1 MIRQLDG
8 VGTRAAVDGTGVKAV
23 RVEGGEEKPESER
36 GRDNPASPRRNHANK
51 HRVGRVP
58 RQRRPL
64 AVADPINHCSR
75 ACVALYWPVRY
86 TAEPTTMISSNSR
99 MHASVNSL
107 HRGAL
112 AAAVSAFI
120 VFVSPS
126 PLVAQD
132 STPPAPVVD
141 KSAAGGAFTD
151 VQAKRGDETYKA
163 YCVACH
169 SAKEYTGDAF
179 KSKWLTRTAFEIF
192 DLIKSKMPDDNPGS
206 LARTEYADIVAYLL
220 SLNGY
225 PTGADELPSE
235 DEPLKH
241 VKIDSLPK
249 PPQTHG
255 AWSAL
260 LLRRQLKN

>member
-1 MIRQLDG
+1 
-8 VGTRAAVDGTGVKAV
+8 
-23 RVEGGEEKPESER
+23 
-36 GRDNPASPRRNHANK
+36 
-51 HRVGRVP
+51 
-58 RQRRPL
+58 
-64 AVADPINHCSR
+64 
-75 ACVALYWPVRY
+75 
-86 TAEPTTMISSNSR
+86 MISLTSR
-99 MHASVNSL
+99 MLASVNALS
-107 HRGAL
+107 RGAL
-112 AAAVSAFI
+112 VAAVSALI
-120 VFVSPS
+120 SFVSSS
-126 PLVAQD
+126 PVAAQD

-141 KSAAGGAFTD
+141 KSAAAGAFTD
-151 VQAKRGDETYKA
+151 VQAKRGDDTYKA

-179 KSKWLTRTAFEIF
+179 KSKWLARTAFEIF

-241 VKIDSLPK
+241 VKIDSLPGK
-249 PPQTHG
+249 PPQAHG